1 MTYFG
6 GIFHPFPSH
15 PLPLQV
21 IIAQSLTKESILICV
36 PTLKNLLV
44 MPAG

>member
-15 PLPLQV
+15 SLPLQV
-21 IIAQSLTKESILICV
+21 IISQSLTKENV
-36 PTLKNLLV
+36 FLLV
-44 MPAG
+44 VNELVL

>member
-15 PLPLQV
+15 SLPLQV
-21 IIAQSLTKESILICV
+21 IIAQSLTKGSILMRASAV
-36 PTLKNLLV
+36 KNPLV
-44 MPAG
+44 TPAG